1 MFKIKSELPSEN
13 NYVKNIINSEFL
25 KIEKKYEDYKK
36 SEENT
41 KKNINDC
48 INDIFESKKNE
59 SIEIYKG
66 IKEYL
71 IDNEY
76 NKYGF

>member
-1 MFKIKSELPSEN
+1 LFKIKSELPSEN